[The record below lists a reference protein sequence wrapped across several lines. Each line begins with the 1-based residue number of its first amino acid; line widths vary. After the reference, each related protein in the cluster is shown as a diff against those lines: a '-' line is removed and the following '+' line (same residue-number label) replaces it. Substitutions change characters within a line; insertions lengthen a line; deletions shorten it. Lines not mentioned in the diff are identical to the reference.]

1 MYSQKVLDE
10 TVQSSRIGQLVLEEL
25 DKMRLSATVKREAYQ
40 ILGLLIK
47 RNPDKLRGVS
57 KEVQTMLFR
66 ELFREIDNNMNPKIP
81 VIVGCLKAITHLTH
95 AITPD
100 EGNSNF
106 FILKLLLEKS
116 VPSES

>member
-47 RNPDKLRGVS
+47 RNPEKLQGVS

-66 ELFREIDNNMNPKIP
+66 EVFKEIDNNKNPMIP
-81 VIVGCLKAITHLTH
+81 VIVGCLKGITHLMH
-95 AITPD
+95 AITP
-100 EGNSNF
+100 EEENRNI
-106 FILKLLLEKS
+106 FIPLTFC
-116 VPSES
+116 